1 MRFNPIKT
9 RVMEPGEDI
18 LEFIISQ
25 CEIEDKALLFISTK
39 LFSYSENR
47 FLDCHTKA
55 ELKKIAK
62 SEAERFY
69 DGTLVDL
76 SLKKGL
82 LVANSGVDESNSM
95 QGTVVLWPK
104 DPQKSLD
111 ELHKNLKF
119 KLGIKNLGLVMVDTI
134 CNPLRDGVSGA
145 AVCVSGFEII
155 DSKIGKKDI
164 YGRELKFAKINVGDS
179 LAATANYLMGEAD
192 EKTPLVIAKD
202 TNVKFR
208 DTYYNSIEKVSMQ
221 PEDCMFAPIFKF

>member
-1 MRFNPIKT
+1 MRFNRVKT
-9 RVMEPGEDI
+9 RLMEAGEDLLAFI
-18 LEFIISQ
+18 STQCKLEEKDVVFV
-25 CEIEDKALLFISTK
+25 STK
-39 LFSYSENR
+39 LFSYAENR
-47 FLDCHTKA
+47 FMKCNNKA
-55 ELKKIAK
+55 ELKAISKN
-62 SEAERFY
+62 EAERFY
-69 DGTLVDL
+69 EGTLVDL

-95 QGTVVLWPK
+95 KGTVVLWPE

-111 ELHKNLKF
+111 DLHKKLKEKFNLKY
-119 KLGIKNLGLVMVDTI
+119 LGLIMVDTI

-155 DSKIGKKDI
+155 DSKIGKKDL
-164 YGRELKFAKINVGDS
+164 YGRELKFTKINVGDS

-192 EKTPLVIAKD
+192 ERTPLVIAKD

-221 PEDCMFAPIFKF
+221 PKDCMFAPIFKF